1 MSEKINKNLS
11 IKKKMILSFGIVII
25 TLFLANVLSIYNS
38 YKYNQQYKILVDN
51 TSKESRLKEL
61 AKTMIDSTSNII
73 VGGKDEDIKIFN
85 DTWSEIEDICGNL
98 DSSIVSDDSRLSY
111 SVFKNVLINTK
122 IDCNNA
128 IIYNKNTDTAVKSAD
143 YYNSAE
149 KKSQYIDL
157 TNGELLSNE
166 IAYMSIVKEQIE
178 RSFNGTL
185 VVSILSILLLL
196 IGAFIYSV
204 RFSDNMSKKIL
215 KLKKIAEDIAN
226 GNLVYEYNSAKDEMA
241 FSKDEISTLENTF
254 MNMKKSLNL
263 TISAVRESVISV
275 TQASSNLSI
284 SMQQSRSANDV
295 VVDAINSVNEI
306 ASVQTEK
313 IGSTFSQM
321 EDVNHKIKYTVDS
334 INTLKRKVIE
344 ANRNTSVGR
353 ETLDNMIRQINDI
366 NASLYNFR
374 EETKL
379 LNENSQKIGQVIEMV
394 EGIAEQTNLLALNA
408 SIEAARAG
416 ESGKGFAVVAEEV
429 RKLAEESQKA
439 TDKIGEIIKEIQIRT
454 NKIYEDTETSANV
467 IEKSNN
473 LANTVV
479 NAFEEINKSNNEV
492 DKGTESIINYIN
504 EVSENITTIN
514 EAMESINKNT
524 EQLSCDSENSFAV
537 TEEQL
542 AVIDEVSLQ
551 ASQLQEMAEILNNS
565 VEKFNL

>member
-1 MSEKINKNLS
+1 MSEQIKKNLS
-11 IKKKMILSFGIVII
+11 IKKKMILSFGIVILI
-25 TLFLANVLSIYNS
+25 LFLANVLSIYKS
-38 YKYNQQYKILVDN
+38 YEYNQQYKVLVDN

-73 VGGKDEDIKIFN
+73 ASGKDEDIKKFN
-85 DTWSEIEDICGNL
+85 DTWSEIEDICGKL
-98 DSSIVSDDSRLSY
+98 DSSILSDDSKLSY

-178 RSFNGTL
+178 QSFNRTL
-185 VVSILSILLLL
+185 VVSILSILLIS

-226 GNLVYEYNSAKDEMA
+226 GNLVYEYNSAKDEIA
-241 FSKDEISTLENTF
+241 SSKDEISTLENTF

-263 TISAVRESVISV
+263 TISAVRESAISV

-284 SMQQSRSANDV
+284 NMQQSRSANDV

-321 EDVNHKIKYTVDS
+321 EDVNHKIRYTVDS
-334 INTLKRKVIE
+334 INTLKKKVIE

-379 LNENSQKIGQVIEMV
+379 LNENSQKIGQVVEMV
-394 EGIAEQTNLLALNA
+394 EGIAEQTSLLALNA

-416 ESGKGFAVVAEEV
+416 EAGKGFAVVAEEV
-429 RKLAEESQKA
+429 KKLAEQSQKA
-439 TDKIGEIIKEIQIRT
+439 TDKIGQIIKEIQIRT
-454 NKIYEDTETSANV
+454 NKIYADTETSANV

-479 NAFEEINKSNNEV
+479 NAFEEINKSNDEV
-492 DKGTESIINYIN
+492 DEGTEIIINYIK
-504 EVSENITTIN
+504 EVSEKITTIN

-524 EQLSCDSENSFAV
+524 EQLSCDSENSSAV

-542 AVIDEVSLQ
+542 AVIDEVSSQ